1 LQHNRVGRD
10 VQKAWGRCSVAG
22 AATAVVAAV
31 RSRAASAAA
40 SIAGAAAAPV
50 TIAAAAIFAVP
61 VGAAVSVAAAAVPVA
76 APCASSRSVVGGRA
90 FGTLLGV
97 DVEHEGVVEYGA
109 DRCVVPR
116 DNVHAVREPY
126 VGSTRLVDGV
136 PVFSDRLCAARRL
149 EGDASPQDKSL
160 RAQRRCDARI

>member
-1 LQHNRVGRD
+1 V
-10 VQKAWGRCSVAG
+10 
-22 AATAVVAAV
+22 V

-40 SIAGAAAAPV
+40 SVSVAAAAPV
-50 TIAAAAIFAVP
+50 PIAAAAIVAVPVGAAFSVIFAVP
-61 VGAAVSVAAAAVPVA
+61 VGAAFSVAAAAVPVA
-76 APCASSRSVVGGRA
+76 APCANRRFVVGGRA
-90 FGTLLGV
+90 FGALLGV

-136 PVFSDRLCAARRL
+136 PVFPDRLCAARRL
-149 EGDASPQDKSL
+149 
-160 RAQRRCDARI
+160 